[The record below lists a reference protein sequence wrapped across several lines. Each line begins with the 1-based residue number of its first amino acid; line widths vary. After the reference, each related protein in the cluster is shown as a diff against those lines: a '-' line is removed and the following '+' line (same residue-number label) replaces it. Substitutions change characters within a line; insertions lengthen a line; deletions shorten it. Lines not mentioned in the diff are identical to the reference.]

1 MDKISFKIDS
11 TTIFIQSLF
20 LNLLF
25 KSTKFNI
32 FENLSFIKAF

>member
-20 LNLLF
+20 FKFLF
-25 KSTKFNI
+25 KSSKYNI
-32 FENLSFIKAF
+32 FENLSFLKAF